1 MASFGFTQIL
11 SLLLFSSVAFAQG
24 SSPRPSSKQF
34 MWKWS
39 NPGIAFQIAPCI
51 ELGIEVMSWN
61 VSTNDT
67 FGVPPY
73 YMQAFPLGGTPT
85 TTLIGTSNSSLS
97 WTNTHPPGS
106 KLLLT
111 IVDSTG
117 SYGGVPGRLV
127 DVIPGVS
134 NGCVVP
140 EPSAPEFTA
149 TSNITAGGRLQTCE
163 PWGVHIK
170 GGVPPYNISIG
181 VINSPVITNVTLLSG
196 LDAFTYINRA
206 EAGRPMMIGVSD
218 FTGRWATGT
227 PWVETYGSDNVDC
240 VGLISSPSTVAQLAK
255 EAEDRQRAA
264 NKKRTGIIVGVTVP
278 LVVILLAVI
287 GFGVWWYRRR
297 QERLA
302 REPAADSVEP
312 YSYHEEPL
320 TLPSSFYG
328 SSSSGYS
335 PVSKTALE
343 TTQRTNVGESG
354 VLSYTTAPS
363 GAGSPSI
370 HGSFSHSSAFTS
382 SDTAHTGSGVVRPR
396 PSFNTFPVRPSTS
409 KSAEAA
415 QAPVILSPD
424 SEYASGSSTRHVNG
438 GGEEII
444 IQHRDGGGVV
454 RELPPPYADRTRL
467 EE

>member
-1 MASFGFTQIL
+1 MAIVGFTQLL
-11 SLLLFSSVAFAQG
+11 SFMLFASVVWAQD
-24 SSPRPSSKQF
+24 RPANRQF
-34 MWKWS
+34 MWKWK

-51 ELGIEVMSWN
+51 PLELEVMSWN

-85 TTLIGTSNSSLS
+85 TTLLGTSNSSLS
-97 WTNTHPPGS
+97 WTNTYAPGT

-111 IVDSTG
+111 VVDSTG
-117 SYGGVPGRLV
+117 SYGGVPGSLV
-127 DVIPGVS
+127 EVINGVS

-140 EPSAPEFTA
+140 EPSAPEFTV
-149 TSNITAGGRLQTCE
+149 TPNITRGERLRTCE
-163 PWGVHIK
+163 PWSVEIK
-170 GGVPPYNISIG
+170 GGVPPYNLSIA
-181 VINSPVITNVTLLSG
+181 VINSPVITNVTIPSG
-196 LDAFTYINRA
+196 FDAFTYINRA
-206 EAGRPMMIGVSD
+206 ETGRTMIIGISD
-218 FTGRWATGT
+218 LTGRWATGT
-227 PWVETYGSDNVDC
+227 PYVETYGSEDYEC
-240 VGLISSPSTVAQLAK
+240 VGLVSSSSTAARLK
-255 EAEDRQRAA
+255 EETDARKRAA
-264 NKKRTGIIVGVTVP
+264 NKRRTGIIVGVTVP
-278 LVVILLAVI
+278 LVIILLALI
-287 GFGVWWYRRR
+287 GGGVWWYRRR
-297 QERLA
+297 QERQA
-302 REPAADSVEP
+302 REPAPDSVEP

-320 TLPSSFYG
+320 TLPAGLYG
-328 SSSSGYS
+328 SSSGYS
-335 PVSKTALE
+335 PVSKSALE
-343 TTQRTNVGESG
+343 TSQMVNVGESG
-354 VLSYTTAPS
+354 VLSYATAPS

-382 SDTAHTGSGVVRPR
+382 SDTAHTGGVRTR

-424 SEYASGSSTRHVNG
+424 SEYASGSSARPVSG

-454 RELPPPYADRTRL
+454 RELPPPYADRSRL